1 MKGGVS
7 KLSVLNYD
15 TNPLCV
21 LHPFGLLSTPTWD
34 MRGGAELKG
43 QNECFL
49 KYYIMSLNI
58 IIVEIE
64 DPVFV
69 LVI

>member
-1 MKGGVS
+1 MSPSEAEEDLFPVQDNKDHVSLCSKGSFANKSLYKNEGSGVS

-34 MRGGAELKG
+34 L
-43 QNECFL
+43 
-49 KYYIMSLNI
+49 
-58 IIVEIE
+58 
-64 DPVFV
+64 
-69 LVI
+69 